1 MNDVVLVVAI
11 IASCIGAVAIGLI
24 LILACVVACLLC
36 IGEGGFVVLF
46 LVSIWDLYET
56 GECCIPLPGGRGQ
69 TDLRYAVKDRVK
81 GGTFIPSWDH

>member
-56 GECCIPLPGGRGQ
+56 
-69 TDLRYAVKDRVK
+69 DAVKDRVK